1 MSNIDLSS
9 LPFPDSIQILDFEA
23 ELAAL
28 KTELLT
34 ADPTL
39 AAVLDLESEPLV
51 KLLQVF
57 AYRILLKKGEINAKV
72 KALLLAYAT
81 GSDLDHLAANVGV
94 ERLLI
99 QAANPA
105 AGSSNNQPPTEAI
118 YESDT
123 ALRRRVLL
131 AAERD
136 CAGSQGAYQ
145 YWALSADG
153 DVRDVSIVTP
163 SAGVVEIYL
172 QSRTAAT
179 AAQTLLDTVATALD
193 SDTHRPFTDSV
204 SVLAAT
210 PRDIQISATLTLFPG
225 PDQAVVLANAN
236 AALDRYIEQVSYLGY
251 DVTLSG
257 LYAALHQA
265 GVQRVELLS
274 PTQNIVIPA
283 SQYARVIS
291 RAIAAVEYRDV

>member
-81 GSDLDHLAANVGV
+81 GGDLDGLAANVGV
-94 ERLLI
+94 ARLLI
-99 QAANPA
+99 QVANPA
-105 AGSSNNQPPTEAI
+105 ANPPTEAI
-118 YESDT
+118 YESDA

-136 CAGSQGAYQ
+136 CAGSKGAYQ
-145 YWALSADG
+145 YWALSADAE
-153 DVRDVSIVTP
+153 VRDVSIVTP
-163 SAGVVEIYL
+163 TAGVVEVYL

-179 AAQTLLDTVATALD
+179 ASQALLDTVATALD

-210 PRDIQISATLTLFPG
+210 PRDLEISATLTLFPG

-251 DVTLSG
+251 DLTVSG
-257 LYAALHQA
+257 LHAALHQA

-291 RAIAAVEYRDV
+291 RVIAAVEYRDV

>member
-94 ERLLI
+94 ARLLI
-99 QAANPA
+99 QVANPA
-105 AGSSNNQPPTEAI
+105 ANPPTEAI

-291 RAIAAVEYRDV
+291 RVIAAVEYRDV

>member
-9 LPFPDSIQILDFEA
+9 LPFPNSIQILDFEA

-57 AYRILLKKGEINAKV
+57 AYRVLLKKGEINAKV

-94 ERLLI
+94 ARLLI
-99 QAANPA
+99 QMANPA
-105 AGSSNNQPPTEAI
+105 ANPPTEAI
-118 YESDT
+118 YESDV

-136 CAGSQGAYQ
+136 CAGSKGAYQ

-163 SAGVVEIYL
+163 TAGVVEVYL

-179 AAQTLLDTVATALD
+179 ASQALLDTVATALD

-210 PRDIQISATLTLFPG
+210 PRDLEISATLTLFPG

-251 DVTLSG
+251 DVTISG
-257 LYAALHQA
+257 LHAALHQA

-291 RAIAAVEYRDV
+291 RVIAAVEYRDV

>member
-9 LPFPDSIQILDFEA
+9 LPLPDSIQILDFEA
-23 ELAAL
+23 ELVAL

-57 AYRILLKKGEINAKV
+57 AYRVLLKKGEINAKV

-94 ERLLI
+94 ARLLI
-99 QAANPA
+99 QVANPA
-105 AGSSNNQPPTEAI
+105 ANPPTEAI
-118 YESDT
+118 YESDA

-136 CAGSQGAYQ
+136 CAGSKGAYQ

-163 SAGVVEIYL
+163 TAGVVEVYL

-179 AAQTLLDTVATALD
+179 ASQALLDTVATALD

-210 PRDIQISATLTLFPG
+210 PRDLQIISTLTLFPG
-225 PDQAVVLANAN
+225 PDKAVVLANAN

-251 DVTLSG
+251 DVTVSG
-257 LYAALHQA
+257 LHAALHQA

>member
-9 LPFPDSIQILDFEA
+9 LPFPDAIQILDFEA

-28 KTELLT
+28 KAELLS

-39 AAVLDLESEPLV
+39 SAVLDLESEPLV

-72 KALLLAYAT
+72 KAVLLAYAT
-81 GSDLDHLAANVGV
+81 GSDLDHLAANVDV
-94 ERLLI
+94 QRLLI

-105 AGSSNNQPPTEAI
+105 ANPPTDAI

-136 CAGSQGAYQ
+136 CAGSTGAYQ
-145 YWALSADG
+145 YWALSGDA
-153 DVRDVSIVTP
+153 DVRDVSVLTP
-163 SAGVVEIYL
+163 TPQA
-172 QSRTAAT
+172 
-179 AAQTLLDTVATALD
+179 LLDTVATALD
-193 SDTHRPFTDSV
+193 PDTHRPLTDSL
-204 SVLAAT
+204 SVLAAS
-210 PRDIQISATLTLFPG
+210 PRDIQISASLTLFPG

-265 GVQRVELLS
+265 GVQRVELIH

-291 RAIAAVEYRDV
+291 REIAAVEYRDV

>member
-9 LPFPDSIQILDFEA
+9 LPFPDAIQILDFEA

-28 KTELLT
+28 KAELLS

-39 AAVLDLESEPLV
+39 SAVLDLESEPLV

-72 KALLLAYAT
+72 KAVLLAYAT
-81 GSDLDHLAANVGV
+81 GSDLDHLAANVDV
-94 ERLLI
+94 QRLLI

-105 AGSSNNQPPTEAI
+105 ANPPTDAI

-136 CAGSQGAYQ
+136 CAGSTGAYQ
-145 YWALSADG
+145 YWALSGDA
-153 DVRDVSIVTP
+153 DVRDVSVLTP
-163 SAGVVEIYL
+163 TAGVVELYI
-172 QSRTAAT
+172 QSASAEI
-179 AAQTLLDTVATALD
+179 APQALLDTVATALD
-193 SDTHRPFTDSV
+193 PDTHRPLTDSL
-204 SVLAAT
+204 SVLAAS
-210 PRDIQISATLTLFPG
+210 PRDIQISASLTLFPG

-265 GVQRVELLS
+265 GVQRVELIH

-291 RAIAAVEYRDV
+291 REIAAVEYRDV

>member
-9 LPFPDSIQILDFEA
+9 LPFPDAIQILDFEA

-28 KTELLT
+28 KAELLS

-39 AAVLDLESEPLV
+39 SAVLDLESEPLV

-72 KALLLAYAT
+72 KAVLLAYAT
-81 GSDLDHLAANVGV
+81 GSDLDHLAANVDV
-94 ERLLI
+94 QRLLI

-105 AGSSNNQPPTEAI
+105 ANPPTDAI

-136 CAGSQGAYQ
+136 CAGSTGAYQ
-145 YWALSADG
+145 YWALSGDA
-153 DVRDVSIVTP
+153 DVRDVSVLTP
-163 SAGVVEIYL
+163 TAGVVELYI
-172 QSRTAAT
+172 QSASAEI
-179 AAQTLLDTVATALD
+179 APQALLDTVATALD
-193 SDTHRPFTDSV
+193 PDTHRPLTDSL
-204 SVLAAT
+204 SVLAAS
-210 PRDIQISATLTLFPG
+210 PRDIQISASLTLFPG

-265 GVQRVELLS
+265 GVQRVELIH

-291 RAIAAVEYRDV
+291 REIVAVEYRDV

>member
-81 GSDLDHLAANVGV
+81 ASDVDHLAANVGV
-94 ERLLI
+94 ARLLI
-99 QAANPA
+99 QVANPA
-105 AGSSNNQPPTEAI
+105 ANPPTEAI
-118 YESDT
+118 YESDA

-136 CAGSQGAYQ
+136 CAGSKGAYQ
-145 YWALSADG
+145 YWALSADAE
-153 DVRDVSIVTP
+153 VRDVSIVTP
-163 SAGVVEIYL
+163 TAGVVEVYL

-179 AAQTLLDTVATALD
+179 ASQALLDTVATALD

-210 PRDIQISATLTLFPG
+210 PRDLEISATLTLFPG

-251 DVTLSG
+251 DVTISG
-257 LYAALHQA
+257 LHAALHQA

-291 RAIAAVEYRDV
+291 RVIAAVEYRDV

>member
-9 LPFPDSIQILDFEA
+9 LPLPDSIQILDFEA

-39 AAVLDLESEPLV
+39 AAVLNLESEPLV

-81 GSDLDHLAANVGV
+81 DGDLDHLAANVGV
-94 ERLLI
+94 ARLLI
-99 QAANPA
+99 QVANPA
-105 AGSSNNQPPTEAI
+105 ANPPTEAI
-118 YESDT
+118 YESDA

-136 CAGSQGAYQ
+136 CAGSKGAYQ
-145 YWALSADG
+145 YWALSADAE
-153 DVRDVSIVTP
+153 VRDVSILTP
-163 SAGVVEIYL
+163 FGGMVEVYL

-179 AAQTLLDTVATALD
+179 ASQALLDTVATALD

-204 SVLAAT
+204 SVLAAS
-210 PRDIQISATLTLFPG
+210 PRDLQINATLTLFPG
-225 PDQAVVLANAN
+225 PDKAVVLANAS

-251 DVTLSG
+251 DVTVSG
-257 LYAALHQA
+257 LHAALHQA
-265 GVQRVELLS
+265 GVQRVELLN

-283 SQYARVIS
+283 SQYARVTS
-291 RAIAAVEYRDV
+291 RSIEAVEYRDV

>member
-1 MSNIDLSS
+1 
-9 LPFPDSIQILDFEA
+9 IQILDFEA

-94 ERLLI
+94 ARLLI
-99 QAANPA
+99 QVANPA
-105 AGSSNNQPPTEAI
+105 ANPPTEAI

-136 CAGSQGAYQ
+136 CAGSQCAYQ

-163 SAGVVEIYL
+163 SAGVVEVYL
-172 QSRTAAT
+172 QSRTATT

-291 RAIAAVEYRDV
+291 RVIAAVEYRDV

>member
-9 LPFPDSIQILDFEA
+9 LPFPDSIQTLDFEA

-39 AAVLDLESEPLV
+39 AGVLDLESEPLV

-72 KALLLAYAT
+72 KALLLAYAS
-81 GSDLDHLAANVGV
+81 GGDLDHLAANVGV
-94 ERLLI
+94 GRLLI
-99 QAANPA
+99 QVANPSA
-105 AGSSNNQPPTEAI
+105 NPPTEAI
-118 YESDT
+118 YESDA

-136 CAGSQGAYQ
+136 CAGSKGAYQ
-145 YWALSADG
+145 YWALSADAE
-153 DVRDVSIVTP
+153 VRDVSILTP
-163 SAGVVEIYL
+163 SGGVVEIYL
-172 QSRTAAT
+172 QSRTATT
-179 AAQTLLDTVATALD
+179 ASQALLDTVASALN

-210 PRDIQISATLTLFPG
+210 PLDVQINATLTLFPG

-236 AALDRYIEQVSYLGY
+236 TALDRYIEQVSYLGY
-251 DVTLSG
+251 DVTVSG

-274 PTQNIVIPA
+274 PAQNIVIPA

-291 RAIAAVEYRDV
+291 REIAAVEYRDV

>member
-9 LPFPDSIQILDFEA
+9 LPLPDSIQILDFEA

-81 GSDLDHLAANVGV
+81 GSDLDGLAANVGV
-94 ERLLI
+94 ARLLI
-99 QAANPA
+99 QVANPA
-105 AGSSNNQPPTEAI
+105 ANPPTEAI

-136 CAGSQGAYQ
+136 CAGSKGAYQ
-145 YWALSADG
+145 YWALSADAE
-153 DVRDVSIVTP
+153 VRDVSILTP
-163 SAGVVEIYL
+163 FSGVVEVYL
-172 QSRTAAT
+172 QSRAAAT
-179 AAQTLLDTVATALD
+179 ASQALLDTVATALD

-210 PRDIQISATLTLFPG
+210 PRDVEINATLTLFPG
-225 PDQAVVLANAN
+225 PDKAVVLANAN

-251 DVTLSG
+251 DLTISG
-257 LYAALHQA
+257 LHAALHQA

-283 SQYARVIS
+283 SQYS
-291 RAIAAVEYRDV
+291 

>member
-28 KTELLT
+28 KTQLLT

-57 AYRILLKKGEINAKV
+57 AYRILLKKGQINAKV

-81 GSDLDHLAANVGV
+81 GSDLDHLAANVAV
-94 ERLLI
+94 SRLLT
-99 QAANPA
+99 QPA
-105 AGSSNNQPPTEAI
+105 DPTSNPPTEAI
-118 YESDT
+118 YESDA

-153 DVRDVSIVTP
+153 DIRDVSLIVP
-163 SAGVVEIYL
+163 SAGLVEIYL
-172 QSRTAAT
+172 QSRTSAT
-179 AAQTLLDTVATALD
+179 ASQALLDAVATTLD
-193 SDTHRPFTDSV
+193 PDTHRPLTDSV
-204 SVLAAT
+204 SVLAAE
-210 PRDIQISATLTLFPG
+210 PLDLEISATLTLFPG

-236 AALDRYIEQVSYLGY
+236 AALDRYIDQVSYLGY

-274 PTQNIVIPA
+274 PSQNIVIPA
-283 SQYARVIS
+283 NQYARVIS

>member
-9 LPFPDSIQILDFEA
+9 LPFPDAIQILDFEA

-28 KTELLT
+28 KAALLS

-39 AAVLDLESEPLV
+39 SAVLDLESEPLV

-72 KALLLAYAT
+72 KAVLLAYAT
-81 GSDLDHLAANVGV
+81 GSDLDHLAANVDV
-94 ERLLI
+94 QRLLI

-105 AGSSNNQPPTEAI
+105 ANPPTDAI

-136 CAGSQGAYQ
+136 CAGSTGAYQ
-145 YWALSADG
+145 YWALSGDA
-153 DVRDVSIVTP
+153 DVRDVSVLTP
-163 SAGVVEIYL
+163 TAGVVELYI
-172 QSRTAAT
+172 QSASAEI
-179 AAQTLLDTVATALD
+179 APQALLDTVATALD
-193 SDTHRPFTDSV
+193 PDTHRPLTDSL
-204 SVLAAT
+204 SVLAAS
-210 PRDIQISATLTLFPG
+210 PRDIQISASLTLFPG

-265 GVQRVELLS
+265 GVQRVEMIH

-291 RAIAAVEYRDV
+291 REIAAVEYRDV

>member
-28 KTELLT
+28 KTQLLT

-94 ERLLI
+94 ARLLI

-105 AGSSNNQPPTEAI
+105 ANPPTEAI

-179 AAQTLLDTVATALD
+179 AAQTLLDAVATTLD
-193 SDTHRPFTDSV
+193 PDTHRPLTDSV
-204 SVLAAT
+204 SVLAAA
-210 PRDIQISATLTLFPG
+210 PLDLEISATLTLFPG

>member
-9 LPFPDSIQILDFEA
+9 LPLPDSIQILDFEA

-81 GSDLDHLAANVGV
+81 GSDLDGLAANVGV
-94 ERLLI
+94 ARLLI
-99 QAANPA
+99 QVANPA
-105 AGSSNNQPPTEAI
+105 ANPPTEAI

-136 CAGSQGAYQ
+136 CAGSKGAYQ
-145 YWALSADG
+145 YWALSADAE
-153 DVRDVSIVTP
+153 VRDVSILTP
-163 SAGVVEIYL
+163 FSGVVEVYL
-172 QSRTAAT
+172 QSRAAAT
-179 AAQTLLDTVATALD
+179 ASQALLDTVATALD

-210 PRDIQISATLTLFPG
+210 PRDVEINATLTLFPG
-225 PDQAVVLANAN
+225 PDKAVVLANAN

-251 DVTLSG
+251 DLTVSG
-257 LYAALHQA
+257 LHAALHQA

-283 SQYARVIS
+283 SQYARVTS